1 MHETEIAVFDF
12 FISCLAKTWG
22 EGMNPDKDKAERE
35 GSLQELQILTP
46 QGVSR
51 QYKGVDWARKKNI
64 LE

>member
-1 MHETEIAVFDF
+1 
-12 FISCLAKTWG
+12 
-22 EGMNPDKDKAERE
+22 MNPDKDKAERE